1 MMTFYKTTIFLC
13 VIIVPARRSC
23 KLEAYIDLMS
33 PPVGP
38 LNHFWDSTGFS
49 PSSPSEA
56 RSFLL
61 SYPEKLNLVL
71 IGALPN
77 SAIRHVRIHWMLD
90 LIDYRNS
97 DYDFTLLDQFIGWLQ
112 KLGISPGF
120 ELMGNPGHLFNDFD
134 NATQVHMWQDLIEN
148 IVRRYVGQYGLDTV
162 SNWRFETWNEPDLK
176 MYNTLNFT
184 LSGYMNYFSAT
195 TAGISRAAGQKIRV
209 GAPAGLFKAESH
221 HPLCWGLLKHCEIKE
236 CPLSFL
242 SFHRKG
248 NRTANLVTKGSVDL
262 IKDLRQKFPKLSM
275 IPLANDEA
283 DPLSGWWKDEEWRSD
298 VRYAAMITHIISN
311 FQIKVIDELKLP
323 LSFISNDNGFL
334 SSQPHSFTQRS
345 LLARFQMSGTTP
357 PHQQFF
363 QKPVYAVMGLLS
375 LLGKAEMRSRLLEPD
390 KKVFLLASTDYEPQ
404 WSASVLIT
412 YSDDIKTEPPTINNL
427 TLKINNI
434 PYNEDSN
441 TSYAIYILNNFETNP
456 YQIWKD
462 AQFPSF
468 PDYEL
473 RRRMRDAEGP
483 KRLQL
488 EAVSNRKSLQIFL
501 PLTLPTVA
509 LIFFCSSENN
519 SPSFGQVTKLKAFN
533 ITFNEVL
540 LTWSDKE
547 INTRCIKTYEIEFM
561 HVSRENKGT
570 SVFRRINTKDSIF
583 LSFRFAPLLH
593 LGPQN
598 GDEEVRGLY
607 RVRLVDFW
615 QHGGP
620 YSDVIEYPKSRA

>member
-1 MMTFYKTTIFLC
+1 MMTLYKTTIFLC
-13 VIIVPARRSC
+13 VLIVPARISC
-23 KLEAYIDLMS
+23 KLEVYIDLMS

-77 SAIRHVRIHWMLD
+77 SAIRHVRIHWMLH

-97 DYDFTLLDQFIGWLQ
+97 EYDFTLLDQFIGWLQ

-184 LSGYMNYFSAT
+184 LSGYINYFSAT

-221 HPLCWGLLKHCEIKE
+221 HPLCWGLLQHCEIKE

-311 FQIKVIDELKLP
+311 FQIEVIDELKLP

-345 LLARFQMSGTTP
+345 LFARFQMSATTP

-412 YSDDIKTEPPTINNL
+412 YSDDIKTERPTIKNL

-441 TSYAIYILNNFETNP
+441 ISYAIYILNNFETNP

-488 EAVSNRKSLQIFL
+488 EAVSNSKTLQIFL
-501 PLTLPTVA
+501 PLTLPSVA

-519 SPSFGQVTKLKAFN
+519 SPSFGKVTKLKAFN

-561 HVSRENKGT
+561 HVSSEYKDT

-583 LSFRFAPLLH
+583 LSFHFAPLLH
-593 LGPQN
+593 LGRQN

-615 QHGGP
+615 QRNGP
-620 YSDVIEYPKSRA
+620 YSDVIVYPKSRT

>member
-1 MMTFYKTTIFLC
+1 MMTLYKTTIFLC
-13 VIIVPARRSC
+13 VLIVPARISC

-77 SAIRHVRIHWMLD
+77 SAIRHVRIHWMLH

-97 DYDFTLLDQFIGWLQ
+97 EYDFTLLDQFIGWLQ
-112 KLGISPGF
+112 KIEISPGF
-120 ELMGNPGHLFNDFD
+120 ELMGNPGCLFNDFD

-162 SNWRFETWNEPDLK
+162 SKWRFETWNEPDLK

-184 LSGYMNYFSAT
+184 LSGYINYFSAT

-221 HPLCWGLLKHCEIKE
+221 HPLCWGLLKHCEINE

-262 IKDLRQKFPKLSM
+262 IKVLRQKFPKLSM
-275 IPLANDEA
+275 ISLANDEA

-311 FQIKVIDELKLP
+311 FQIEVIDELKLP

-334 SSQPHSFTQRS
+334 SSQTHSFTQRS
-345 LLARFQMSGTTP
+345 LLARF
-357 PHQQFF
+357 
-363 QKPVYAVMGLLS
+363 
-375 LLGKAEMRSRLLEPD
+375 
-390 KKVFLLASTDYEPQ
+390 FLLASTDYEPQ

-412 YSDDIKTEPPTINNL
+412 YSDDIKTEPLTIKNL

-434 PYNEDSN
+434 PYSADSN
-441 TSYAIYILNNFETNP
+441 ISYAIYILNNFETNP

-483 KRLQL
+483 KQLQL
-488 EAVSNRKSLQIFL
+488 EAVSNRNPLQIFL

-519 SPSFGQVTKLKAFN
+519 SPSFGKVTKLKAFN

-561 HVSRENKGT
+561 HVSSENNGT

-583 LSFRFAPLLH
+583 LSFHFAPLLH

-607 RVRLVDFW
+607 RARLVDFW
-615 QHGGP
+615 QHSGP

>member
-1 MMTFYKTTIFLC
+1 MMTLYKTTIFLC
-13 VIIVPARRSC
+13 VLIVPARISC

-77 SAIRHVRIHWMLD
+77 SAIRHVRIHWMLH

-97 DYDFTLLDQFIGWLQ
+97 EYDFTLLDQFIGWLQ
-112 KLGISPGF
+112 KIEISPGF
-120 ELMGNPGHLFNDFD
+120 ELMGNPGCLFNDFD

-162 SNWRFETWNEPDLK
+162 SKWRFETWNEPDLK

-184 LSGYMNYFSAT
+184 LSGYINYFSAT

-221 HPLCWGLLKHCEIKE
+221 HPLCWGLLKHCEINE

-262 IKDLRQKFPKLSM
+262 IKVLRQKFPKLSM
-275 IPLANDEA
+275 ISLANDEA

-311 FQIKVIDELKLP
+311 FQIEVIDELKLP

-334 SSQPHSFTQRS
+334 SSQTHSFTQRS
-345 LLARFQMSGTTP
+345 LLARFQMNATTP

-375 LLGKAEMRSRLLEPD
+375 LLGKTEMRSTLLEPD
-390 KKVFLLASTDYEPQ
+390 KKFFLLASTDYEPQ

-412 YSDDIKTEPPTINNL
+412 YSDDIKTEPLTIKNL

-434 PYNEDSN
+434 PYSADSN
-441 TSYAIYILNNFETNP
+441 ISYAIYILNNFETNP

-483 KRLQL
+483 KQLQL
-488 EAVSNRKSLQIFL
+488 EAVSNRNPLQIFL

-519 SPSFGQVTKLKAFN
+519 SPSFGKV
-533 ITFNEVL
+533 
-540 LTWSDKE
+540 
-547 INTRCIKTYEIEFM
+547 
-561 HVSRENKGT
+561 H
-570 SVFRRINTKDSIF
+570 
-583 LSFRFAPLLH
+583 
-593 LGPQN
+593 QN
-598 GDEEVRGLY
+598 L
-607 RVRLVDFW
+607 
-615 QHGGP
+615 
-620 YSDVIEYPKSRA
+620 